1 MLVLQ
6 LRPTKGRGSRPAD
19 DPRGQAN
26 VAYLRVRP
34 SDEETLIAVEVQY
47 LIRSGAVALGFR
59 ADPAEVLIMRT
70 LDDDGGKLEAWREG
84 K

>member
-1 MLVLQ
+1 MLILQ
-6 LRPTKGRGSRPAD
+6 LRPSQGRGSRSPG

-34 SDEETLIAVEVQY
+34 SDTETLIVVEVQY
-47 LIRSGAVALGFR
+47 LTSGNAVAIGFR
-59 ADPAEVLIMRT
+59 ADRDAVLIARSIEET
-70 LDDDGGKLEAWREG
+70 EQTQTWREG